1 MRLRQEYKKRG
12 RPGTVPSGARERP
25 SLVGG
30 DLLSHGLAPQYHRR
44 SGA

>member
-1 MRLRQEYKKRG
+1 MQDHKKRG
-12 RPGTVPSGARERP
+12 RPGTVPGGARERP